1 MRVRLFVHKIFALPI
16 IFIILSGCQS
26 EKVEDKSLVLW
37 YDAPAT
43 DWSKEAL
50 PIGNGRLGAMVFGDP
65 VHERIQLNEDSMWP
79 GGPNWGDAQGNQQ
92 DLEKVRALLIAG
104 KVHEAD
110 KAWVGQ
116 FSHKSIVRSHQTM
129 GDLFIDFE
137 DRKISNYNRQLD
149 LDSSLVTVSYN
160 TESGRFTERI
170 FASAPHNAMVL
181 ELTTTDEAGI
191 NLDLR
196 LSRPE
201 DAGKPTVEV
210 TTPSDHEL
218 RMDGEVTQSKGKHF
232 SKPEAIDYGVK
243 FQTRVKVDNEGG
255 TVSASNGKL
264 TLKGVKKATIYI
276 VAATSYYHN
285 DYKAK
290 NEVYLQSVT
299 KESFTEILKAH
310 VDDYQELFKR
320 VDLDL
325 GGHELDSLSTDTRLE
340 RIKAGQRDP
349 DFVAKQFQFGR
360 YLLISSSRPGTNAA
374 NLQGIWNEHIQAPW
388 NADYHLNINLQMNY
402 WPAEVTNLSETH
414 QPLFDFTERLIERG
428 KVTAKEQYGMRGF
441 VAHQATDFWAPAW
454 MRAERPYWGA
464 WIGGGGWLMQHF
476 WDHYQFTRDEEFLRD
491 RAYPALKESA
501 LFYIDWLMKDPRDGQ
516 WISAPATSPENSYI
530 AADGKSAATV
540 LGTAID
546 QQIIAEVFTN
556 ALSAAKILNIEDG
569 FTKEV
574 SAKLTDLRPGVVIGP
589 DGRIL
594 EWDRPYEEAEKGH
607 RHMSHLY
614 AIYPGNT
621 ITKEGT
627 PDQFAA
633 AKKSTDYRLAN
644 GGAGTGWSRAW
655 LINLSARLQ
664 DAEEVEKHV
673 NLHLQKSI
681 VPNLFDMH
689 PPFQI
694 DGNFGF
700 TAGIA
705 EALLQSHT
713 DDIHLLPALPKTW
726 ADGHIEGLKARGNV
740 TIDLHW
746 SNGQLNKFTALPKV
760 SGSYKFKYRDKVKT
774 IQLNG
779 GERYI
784 IPVKWFDE

>member
-1 MRVRLFVHKIFALPI
+1 MKQFQLF
-16 IFIILSGCQS
+16 ILSLLVLSACQPT
-26 EKVEDKSLVLW
+26 EVKDKSLVLW
-37 YDAPAT
+37 YDTPAE

-79 GGPNWGDAQGNQQ
+79 GGPDWGDAQGTPE
-92 DLEKVRALLIAG
+92 DLEKVRALLVAG

-110 KAWVGQ
+110 EAWVGQ

-129 GDLFIDFE
+129 GDLFMDFAE
-137 DRKISNYNRQLD
+137 REVTNYHRQLD

-160 TESGRFTERI
+160 TGGGRFTERM

-181 ELTTTDEAGI
+181 ELQTTDDQGI
-191 NLDLR
+191 NLALS
-196 LSRPE
+196 LSRPA
-201 DAGKPTVEV
+201 DDGKPTVV
-210 TTPSDHEL
+210 VSTPSDNEL
-218 RMDGEVTQSKGKHF
+218 QMDGEVTQYKGRHF
-232 SKPEAIDYGVK
+232 SKPEPIDYGVK
-243 FQTRVKVDNEGG
+243 FQTRLKVKHEGG
-255 TVSASNGKL
+255 TVSPGEGKL
-264 TLKGVKKATIYI
+264 TLKGVKKATVFI
-276 VAATSYYHN
+276 VAATSYYH
-285 DYKAK
+285 DDFEAK
-290 NEVYLQSVT
+290 NETDLEQVS
-299 KESFTEILKAH
+299 KESFDAILKTH
-310 VDDYQELFKR
+310 VADYQELFKR

-325 GGHELDSLSTDTRLE
+325 GGHELDSLPTNKRLA
-340 RIKAGQRDP
+340 RIQGGERDP

-374 NLQGIWNEHIQAPW
+374 NLQGIWNEHLQAPW

-402 WPAEVTNLSETH
+402 WPAEVTNLSELH
-414 QPLFDFTERLIERG
+414 EPLFDFTDRLAARG
-428 KVTAKEQYGMRGF
+428 KKTARQQYNMRGF

-476 WDHYQFTRDEEFLRD
+476 WDHYQFTQDETFLRD
-491 RAYPALKESA
+491 RAYPVIKESA
-501 LFYIDWLMKDPRDGQ
+501 LFYLDWLMKDPRDGK

-546 QQIIAEVFTN
+546 QQIIEEVFTN
-556 ALSAAKILNIEDG
+556 ALAAAEILNIDHD

-574 SAKLTDLRPGVVIGP
+574 KEKLIDLRPGVVIGP
-589 DGRIL
+589 EGRIL

-627 PDQFAA
+627 PEEFAA

-664 DAEEVEKHV
+664 DSEEVDKHV

-681 VPNLFDMH
+681 VANLFDMH

-713 DDIHLLPALPKTW
+713 DKIHLLPALPNTW
-726 ADGHIEGLKARGNV
+726 PDGHIEGLKARGNLTV
-740 TIDLHW
+740 DISWRDGL
-746 SNGQLNKFTALPKV
+746 LEKV
-760 SGSYKFKYRDKVKT
+760 SVLAKASGSYKFKYKNSVKT
-774 IQLNG
+774 IELTAGKSQAITRK
-779 GERYI
+779 EI
-784 IPVKWFDE
+784 EE

>member
-1 MRVRLFVHKIFALPI
+1 MKKIWI
-16 IFIILSGCQS
+16 SVVSIFIISACGTDAPIK
-26 EKVEDKSLVLW
+26 EAVPNILW

-43 DWSKEAL
+43 DWAKEAI

-65 VHERIQLNEDSMWP
+65 NNERIQLNEDSMWP
-79 GGPNWGDAQGNQQ
+79 GAPDWGDAEGNAA
-92 DLEKVRALLIAG
+92 DLKKVRDLLVQG

-110 KAWVGQ
+110 KAWVGD

-137 DRKISNYNRQLD
+137 KREVSNYRRQLD
-149 LDSSLVTVSYN
+149 LDSSLVTVSYD
-160 TESGRFTERI
+160 TEGGIFTERM
-170 FASAPHNAMVL
+170 FSSAPHNAMVL
-181 ELTTTDEAGI
+181 ELKTTDQAGL

-201 DAGKPTVEV
+201 DDGHQTVKV
-210 TTPSDHEL
+210 ITPNDKQIW
-218 RMDGEVTQSKGKHF
+218 MDGMVTQYKGKHF
-232 SKPEAIDYGVK
+232 SKAEVIDYGVK
-243 FQTRVKVDNEGG
+243 FQTRLKVENEGG
-255 TVSASNGKL
+255 SVTSVDGKL
-264 TLKGVKKATIYI
+264 NFKGVRRALIYI
-276 VAATSYYHN
+276 TAATSFYEE
-285 DYKAK
+285 DYVSR
-290 NEVYLQSVT
+290 NEQDMDRLSKT
-299 KESFTEILKAH
+299 SFYQLLTSH
-310 VDDYQELFKR
+310 VRDYQSLFKR

-325 GGHELDSLSTDTRLE
+325 GGHELDSFPINERLD
-340 RIKAGQRDP
+340 RVKAGTQDL
-349 DFVAKQFQFGR
+349 DFIAKQFQFGR
-360 YLLISSSRPGTNAA
+360 YLLISSSRRGSSAA

-388 NADYHLNINLQMNY
+388 NADYHLNINVQMNY
-402 WPAEVTNLSETH
+402 WPAEVTNLTELH
-414 QPLFDFTERLIERG
+414 EPLFDFTERLIARG
-428 KVTAKEQYGMRGF
+428 KKTAKEQYGMRGF

-464 WIGGGGWLMQHF
+464 WVGGGGWLMQHF
-476 WDHYQFTRDEEFLRD
+476 WDHYQFTKDKEFLRK
-491 RAYPALKESA
+491 RAYPAIKASA
-501 LFYIDWLMKDPRDGQ
+501 LFYLDWLMEDPRDGK

-546 QQIIAEVFTN
+546 QQIITEVFTN
-556 ALSAAKILNIEDG
+556 ALAAAKDLGIEDE
-569 FTKEV
+569 FTQEV
-574 SAKLTDLRPGVVIGP
+574 REKLANLRSGTVIGP

-621 ITKEGT
+621 ITKEA
-627 PDQFAA
+627 PELFEAA
-633 AKKSTDYRLAN
+633 RKSTEVRLAN

-655 LINLSARLQ
+655 LINLSARLL
-664 DAEEVEKHV
+664 DADEVNKHV

-713 DDIHLLPALPKTW
+713 DEIHLLPALPKEW
-726 ADGHIEGLKARGNV
+726 NNGQIKGLKARGNLTV
-740 TIDLHW
+740 AISWKEGVLEFAKVKPKF
-746 SNGQLNKFTALPKV
+746 NGTYQLNYAGISKSIEMEAGKTYELNKV
-760 SGSYKFKYRDKVKT
+760 LEKR
-774 IQLNG
+774 
-779 GERYI
+779 
-784 IPVKWFDE
+784 

>member
-1 MRVRLFVHKIFALPI
+1 MKQVQLF
-16 IFIILSGCQS
+16 ILSLLVLSACQPA
-26 EKVEDKSLVLW
+26 EVEDKSLVLW
-37 YDAPAT
+37 YDAPAEN
-43 DWSKEAL
+43 WSKEAL
-50 PIGNGRLGAMVFGDP
+50 PIGNGRLGAMIFGDP

-79 GGPNWGDAQGNQQ
+79 GGPDWGDAQGNSK
-92 DLEKVRALLIAG
+92 DLEKVRALLVAG

-129 GDLFIDFE
+129 GDLFMEFAE
-137 DRKISNYNRQLD
+137 REVTNYHRQLD

-160 TESGRFTERI
+160 TEGGRFTERM

-181 ELTTTDEAGI
+181 ELATTDEAGI

-196 LSRPE
+196 LSRP
-201 DAGKPTVEV
+201 DDDGKPTVV
-210 TTPSDHEL
+210 VSTPSDNEL
-218 RMDGEVTQSKGKHF
+218 QMDGEVTQYKGRHF
-232 SKPEAIDYGVK
+232 SKPEPIDYGVQ
-243 FQTRVKVDNEGG
+243 FQTRVKVKHEGG
-255 TVSASNGKL
+255 TVSAAEGKL
-264 TLKGVKKATIYI
+264 ILEGVSKATVYI
-276 VAATSYYHN
+276 VAATSYYH
-285 DYKAK
+285 DDFEAE
-290 NEVYLQSVT
+290 NETDLEQVS
-299 KESFTEILKAH
+299 KESFDAILKAH
-310 VDDYQELFKR
+310 VADYQELFKR

-325 GGHELDSLSTDTRLE
+325 GGHELDSLPTNKRLE
-340 RIKAGQRDP
+340 RIQGGERDP

-374 NLQGIWNEHIQAPW
+374 NLQGIWNEHLQAPW

-402 WPAEVTNLSETH
+402 WPAEVTNLSELH
-414 QPLFDFTERLIERG
+414 EPLFDFTDRLAARG
-428 KVTAKEQYGMRGF
+428 KKTAKQQYDMRGF

-476 WDHYQFTRDEEFLRD
+476 WDHYQFTKDEVFLRD
-491 RAYPALKESA
+491 RAYPIIKESA
-501 LFYIDWLMKDPRDGQ
+501 LFYLDWLMKDSRDGK

-546 QQIIAEVFTN
+546 QQIIEEVFTN
-556 ALSAAKILNIEDG
+556 ALAAAEILNIDDE

-574 SAKLTDLRPGVVIGP
+574 SEKLIDLRPGVVIGP

-621 ITKEGT
+621 ITKEET
-627 PDQFAA
+627 PDEFAA
-633 AKKSTDYRLAN
+633 AKKSTDYRLEN

-664 DAEEVEKHV
+664 DSEEVDKHV

-681 VPNLFDMH
+681 VANLFDMH

-713 DDIHLLPALPKTW
+713 DKIHLLPAIPSTW
-726 ADGHIEGLKARGNV
+726 PDGHIEGLKARGNLTV
-740 TIDLHW
+740 DIYWKDGL
-746 SNGQLNKFTALPKV
+746 LEKIKV
-760 SGSYKFKYRDKVKT
+760 LANASGSYKFKYQNSVKT
-774 IQLNG
+774 IELIAGKLQTITRK
-779 GERYI
+779 EI
-784 IPVKWFDE
+784 EE

>member
-1 MRVRLFVHKIFALPI
+1 MKNTCIVFITLFLISACGSK
-16 IFIILSGCQS
+16 
-26 EKVEDKSLVLW
+26 KVEDSIPNVLW
-37 YDAPAT
+37 YAAPAT

-50 PIGNGRLGAMVFGDP
+50 PIGNGRMGAMVFGDP
-65 VHERIQLNEDSMWP
+65 TNERIQLNEDSMWP
-79 GGPNWGDAQGNQQ
+79 GAPDWGDAQGNSA
-92 DLEKVRALLIAG
+92 DLQKVRDLLVQG

-110 KAWVGQ
+110 KAWVGD

-137 DRKISNYNRQLD
+137 ERPISNYKRKLD
-149 LDSSLVTVSYN
+149 LDSSLVTVSYD
-160 TESGRFTERI
+160 TEYGHFTERM
-170 FASAPHNAMVL
+170 FASAPHNVMVL
-181 ELTTTDEAGI
+181 ELKTSDYQGL

-201 DAGKPTVEV
+201 DDGHKTVAIS
-210 TTPSDHEL
+210 TANDHEIL
-218 RMDGEVTQSKGKHF
+218 MDGMVTQYKGKHF
-232 SKPEAIDYGVK
+232 SESTPLDYGVK
-243 FQTRVKVDNEGG
+243 FQTRLKVENYGG
-255 TVSASNGKL
+255 TVTAVNGKL
-264 TLKGVKKATIYI
+264 TLKGVKKALIYI
-276 VAATSYYHN
+276 VAATSFYHE
-285 DYKAK
+285 DFKAK
-290 NEVYLQSVT
+290 NETDLSRVS
-299 KESFTEILKAH
+299 KISFHQLLEAH
-310 VDDYQELFKR
+310 VRDYQSLYKR

-325 GGHELDSLSTDTRLE
+325 GDHELDSLPTNERLD
-340 RIKAGQRDP
+340 RIKAGAQDL
-349 DFVAKQFQFGR
+349 DFIAKQFQFGR
-360 YLLISSSRPGTNAA
+360 YLLLSSSRRGSNAA

-388 NADYHLNINLQMNY
+388 NADYHLNINVQMNY
-402 WPAEVTNLSETH
+402 WPAEVTNLTELH
-414 QPLFDFTERLIERG
+414 EPLFDFTERLITRG
-428 KVTAKEQYGMRGF
+428 KKTAKEQYGMRGF
-441 VAHQATDFWAPAW
+441 MAHQATDFWAPAW

-464 WIGGGGWLMQHF
+464 WVGGGGWLMQHF
-476 WDHYQFTRDEEFLRD
+476 WDHYQFTKDKEFLRN
-491 RAYPALKESA
+491 RAYPAIKESA
-501 LFYIDWLMKDPRDGQ
+501 LFYMDWLMQDPRDGK

-556 ALSAAKILNIEDG
+556 VLAGAKDLGIEDE

-574 SAKLTDLRPGVVIGP
+574 REKLANLRSGTVIGP

-621 ITKEGT
+621 INQET
-627 PDQFAA
+627 PELFEAA
-633 AKKSTDYRLAN
+633 RKSTQVRLAN

-655 LINLSARLQ
+655 LINLSARLL
-664 DAEEVEKHV
+664 DADEVNKHV

-713 DDIHLLPALPKTW
+713 DEIHLLPALPKEW
-726 ADGHIEGLKARGNV
+726 NNGQIKGLKARGNLTV
-740 TIDLHW
+740 DISWKEGVLELAKVKPKF
-746 SNGQLNKFTALPKV
+746 NGIYQLKYAGISKSIEMEAGKTYELNKALEK
-760 SGSYKFKYRDKVKT
+760 R
-774 IQLNG
+774 
-779 GERYI
+779 
-784 IPVKWFDE
+784 